1 MRKQLAYL
9 ALVAVAV
16 LTVGASSTLAAR
28 GTGTVQYIFN
38 GRLLAD
44 AGNSSSLFV
53 NVKGGNHV
61 ALRKLIGQG
70 RTQQFAVGPN
80 TQYIR
85 WTNGVPTVVDESN
98 LVAGDRV
105 SVHVRAARSDSLAQ
119 IEATPAWRVADRG
132 PDGRFPHRPLWLFIG
147 RLDAPAANGH
157 FTLHITDGNLQAP
170 AAAGHFTLG
179 MTDGNHR
186 ALKALLGQSL
196 GQTFSYDAH
205 TIFVLWQAGVPHV
218 ISPSQLVVGDRIS
231 VRIRAPR
238 AYSLAQVEAVPA
250 NHVGDHEP
258 YANVLTP

>member
-16 LTVGASSTLAAR
+16 LTAGASSTLAAR
-28 GTGTVQYIFN
+28 GSGTINFQFN

-44 AGNSSSLFV
+44 AGTSSSLFV
-53 NVKGGNHV
+53 DVKGGNKP
-61 ALRKLIGQG
+61 ALRKLLGQG
-70 RTQQFAVGPN
+70 HTQQFAVDSN
-80 TQYIR
+80 TQYLR
-85 WTNGVPTVVDESN
+85 WTHGVPQVVDESN
-98 LVAGDRV
+98 LVADDRV
-105 SVHVRAARSDSLAQ
+105 TINIRAPRSDSLAQ
-119 IEATPAWRVADRG
+119 IEATPSWRVADRG
-132 PDGRFPHRPLWLFIG
+132 PFGRNPTRPLWLFI
-147 RLDAPAANGH
+147 
-157 FTLHITDGNLQAP
+157 GNLQAP

-231 VRIRAPR
+231 VRIRAPQR
-238 AYSLAQVEAVPA
+238 YSLAQVEAVPA

>member
-1 MRKQLAYL
+1 MKKQLAYL

-16 LTVGASSTLAAR
+16 LTVGASGTLAAR

-44 AGNSSSLFV
+44 AGNTSSLFV
-53 NVKGGNHV
+53 NVKGGNHA

-157 FTLHITDGNLQAP
+157 FALHITDGNLRS
-170 AAAGHFTLG
+170 L
-179 MTDGNHR
+179 R
-186 ALKALLGQSL
+186 AMLGQPL
-196 GQTFSYDAH
+196 DQTFTYDGH
-205 TIFVLWQAGVPHV
+205 TVFVLWVGGVPHV

-258 YANVLTP
+258 GSSAP